1 MRAHTMLAVTVAAV
15 LGLATGGAAAPDA
28 AVEVRLFQFRPGVL
42 DVPRG
47 AKVTWTN
54 RDEIG
59 HTVTA
64 GTPEAPTG
72 RFDLTLGDKGTTAAV
87 ELTVGGSYP
96 YFCKRH
102 NAMRGELRVQ

>member
-1 MRAHTMLAVTVAAV
+1 MRAHTMLVVTIAAV
-15 LGLATGGAAAPDA
+15 LGVATGGAAAPDA

-47 AKVTWTN
+47 ATVTWTN

-72 RFDLTLGDKGTTAAV
+72 RFDLTLGDKGTTTAV
-87 ELTVGGSYP
+87 ELVAAGSYP

-102 NAMRGELRVQ
+102 NAMRGELRVK